1 MGWIGLR
8 VYYHPHTDLKT
19 QTNPHNIAVQLQEC
33 RYGYVLFGVM
43 VSQEKSMCRRRS
55 QNSIQPNWSL
65 LCSLGMKRALAFGC
79 RCSVAIFGLQAAG
92 KRITRRDV
100 EQNEALQ
107 PHRE

>member
-1 MGWIGLR
+1 MGCIGLR

-19 QTNPHNIAVQLQEC
+19 QTNPHNIAAQLQEC

-65 LCSLGMKRALAFGC
+65 SCTLGMKEFWRLAVVALGPFLVC
-79 RCSVAIFGLQAAG
+79 RLTESV
-92 KRITRRDV
+92 
-100 EQNEALQ
+100 
-107 PHRE
+107 